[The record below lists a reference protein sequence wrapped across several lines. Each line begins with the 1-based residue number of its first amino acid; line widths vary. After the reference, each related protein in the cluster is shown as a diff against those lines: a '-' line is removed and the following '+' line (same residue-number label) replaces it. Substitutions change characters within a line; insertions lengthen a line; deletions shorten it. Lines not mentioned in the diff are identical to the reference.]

1 MPYFLAFL
9 LMLAAA
15 QPAVPE
21 WKRFRGPNGTGV
33 AETGPL
39 PAEFGKEKNL
49 VWRTALAP
57 GYSSPVVGNE
67 CVFVT
72 SYDGPKEAHTGW
84 THCIGRADG
93 AERWK
98 RPGFTLDKRFLSV
111 NTPVSATAVTDG
123 DNVYVFFEASG
134 LISYDAQGQERWRR
148 ELGRFN
154 NPYGMANSPI
164 LAGNTL
170 ILQAD
175 QDTASFLLA
184 VDASTGKTRWR
195 VERPDAQHGYSTP
208 VLWPPPKGPAHI
220 IVSSSY
226 QVAGFS
232 VETGEKLWW
241 VEGMAWQAKSV
252 PVLDG
257 NRLYVHS
264 WMEGMSEI
272 ARKMPQGI
280 SWEAFVKEYDKD
292 ADGKISKPEAPDPEM
307 AKYWFL
313 FDLDRT
319 GFLEKPDFQV
329 LQLRS
334 AAKSGLY
341 AIDLGGSGDLT
352 ATAIRWKA
360 EKTLPNIPSPI
371 FYRDVLFVLR
381 EGGILTAYAPADGK
395 ILKQGRITGAVD
407 TYFASPVASDGKLIT
422 ASKEGKVAVLKA
434 APEWEVIIV
443 NDLGVSVAGDARHR
457 RRAPLRP
464 DAAEPLLLRSASGLI
479 SGQSATNP
487 LHSADSF
494 FRLESFSEKQA

>member
-1 MPYFLAFL
+1 MPYFLAVL

-84 THCIGRADG
+84 THCIGRTDG

-111 NTPVSATAVTDG
+111 NTPVSASAVTDG
-123 DNVYVFFEASG
+123 DNVYVFFEAAG

-164 LAGNTL
+164 LAGGAL

-175 QDTASFLLA
+175 QDTEAYLLA
-184 VDASTGKTRWR
+184 VDAATGRTLWR
-195 VERPDAQHGYSTP
+195 RERPEAQHGYSTP
-208 VLWPPPKGPAHI
+208 VVWQPEKGPAELI
-220 IVSSSY
+220 ISGSY
-226 QVAGFS
+226 QVAGYS

-264 WMEGMSEI
+264 WMAELSEI
-272 ARKMPQGI
+272 TSKLPKNT
-280 SWEAFVKEYDKD
+280 SWKAFLRDSD
-292 ADGKISKPEAPDPEM
+292 ADGDGKIGKSEAPDEEM
-307 AKYWFL
+307 TKLWFL
-313 FDLDRT
+313 FDLDRS
-319 GFLEKPDFQV
+319 GFIEQTDYEIIQA
-329 LQLRS
+329 R
-334 AAKSGLY
+334 ATAKSGLF
-341 AIDLGGSGDLT
+341 AIDLGGRGDLT
-352 ATAIRWKA
+352 KTAIRWKA
-360 EKTLPNIPSPI
+360 EKTLPNIPSPVL
-371 FYRDVLFVLR
+371 YRGVLYVLK
-381 EGGILTAYAPADGK
+381 EGGILTAYNPADGA
-395 ILKQGRITGAVD
+395 ILKQGRVEGALD
-407 TYFASPVASDGKLIT
+407 AYFASPIASDGKIIT
-422 ASKEGKVAVLKA
+422 AAKGGKVAVLKA
-434 APEWEVIIV
+434 GPDWGVLHV
-443 NDLGVSVAGDARHR
+443 NDLDEEIWATPAIAGGRLYVR
-457 RRAPLRP
+457 TQQSLYCF
-464 DAAEPLLLRSASGLI
+464 GLPP
-479 SGQSATNP
+479 G
-487 LHSADSF
+487 
-494 FRLESFSEKQA
+494 